1 MPWKLG
7 REKDTE
13 RLGTVLYTLE
23 EVLRL
28 SALLV
33 APVIPET
40 AARIWAQL
48 GIEQEPAMSLLDDY
62 RWGDRAPGSDVG
74 RKEVL
79 FPRIDMKQWEEE
91 KARRDAKKGLQ
102 PDPGEHEEEMSIDD
116 FKKVELRVAKV
127 ISVDVVPKADKLYKI
142 HLDLGYERRTIVS
155 GIREEYAPEE
165 LEGMRII
172 VICNLKPATIRGVES
187 KGMLLAAET
196 PGGDGLALLT
206 VDRDIP
212 LGARV
217 R

>member
-1 MPWKLG
+1 
-7 REKDTE
+7 
-13 RLGTVLYTLE
+13 
-23 EVLRL
+23 
-28 SALLV
+28 
-33 APVIPET
+33 
-40 AARIWAQL
+40 
-48 GIEQEPAMSLLDDY
+48 
-62 RWGDRAPGSDVG
+62 
-74 RKEVL
+74 
-79 FPRIDMKQWEEE
+79 MKKWEAE
-91 KARRDAKKGLQ
+91 KAERDAKKGLK
-102 PDPGEHEEEMSIDD
+102 PDPGGHETEISIED
-116 FKKVELRVAKV
+116 FRKVELRVAKV
-127 ISVDVVPKADKLYKI
+127 VSVEAVPKADKLYKI

-172 VICNLKPATIRGVES
+172 VVCNLKPATIKGVES